1 MTTKLSQTRT
11 ELRRRVAELTAHAAL
26 PRERDLA
33 EELGV
38 SRTTLRQALRELLD
52 DGLIYTIRGQG
63 TFASDTRIA
72 KGASLSGFTEDMRAR
87 GLAPSSRMIETDAVV
102 AREALA
108 VELGLPEGSL
118 LYRVERLRMA
128 DGAPMCLEE
137 VHLPADLFPGLLVE
151 NLDGALY
158 ETMRDRYQVQV
169 TVAQQ
174 RIAAVVPN
182 QRQCKLLEIPPA
194 SALLEVRRIGFD
206 SRGRA
211 VERAVSLYRGDR
223 YHFALTARRG
233 DTG

>member
-1 MTTKLSQTRT
+1 MTTKLSQIRT
-11 ELRRRVAELTAHAAL
+11 VLRSRVADMKAHTAL

-38 SRTTLRQALRELLD
+38 SRTTLRQALRELTT

-63 TFASDTRIA
+63 TFVSDTRIA
-72 KGASLSGFTEDMRAR
+72 KGTSLSGFTEDMRAR
-87 GLAPSSRMIETDAVV
+87 GLTPSSKMLDADAVV
-102 AREALA
+102 ARDTLA
-108 VELGLPEGSL
+108 GELGLPEGSL

-169 TVAQQ
+169 VVAQQ
-174 RIAAVVPN
+174 MIAAVVPTP
-182 QRQCKLLEIPPA
+182 RQCQLLEISPVA
-194 SALLEVRRIGFD
+194 ALLEVRRIGFD
-206 SRGRA
+206 GRGRA
-211 VERAVSLYRGDR
+211 VELAVSYYRGDR
-223 YHFALTARRG
+223 YRFALTARRG
-233 DTG
+233 EDG